1 MHGHPELF
9 LTASNSFAAQADK
22 AGLSPMPLSS
32 GYLRLSLMPIAVST
46 SDEVPDLTR
55 IPMHLDDSLDFFN
68 FIWPPNFL
76 APSLGP
82 WNELGSQGILV
93 IFVDLCISRWGS
105 RLLCLLRAK
114 WSRSKDTCYPPTL
127 VDNFIYSKSVGG
139 RIWSR
144 THHINGGCYEE
155 FVV

>member
-1 MHGHPELF
+1 MV
-9 LTASNSFAAQADK
+9 T
-22 AGLSPMPLSS
+22 LSS
-32 GYLRLSLMPIAVST
+32 SCLPQIPPRLRRAKLDCLQGHFPLAIWGSLWCQLQDQPQMKC
-46 SDEVPDLTR
+46 LTW
-55 IPMHLDDSLDFFN
+55 PSSQMHLYDSLDFLN
-68 FIWPPNFL
+68 FMWPPNFL

-127 VDNFIYSKSVGG
+127 VDNFIYSKSLGG

-144 THHINGGCYEE
+144 THHINGGCHEE
-155 FVV
+155 FVF